1 MKSIMIKELKLLVKE
16 KGNFFFLI
24 ILPILFIIVFGSIFG
39 NIDDVSLTIHYVD
52 QDQSPASKDFLHHL
66 DQIKGIQVKEI
77 HSSVHE
83 QVKQIKKGKLSSLL
97 VIPKGFYHSLQTGDQ
112 VSVPFY
118 HDAANNAASA
128 PIQAILNSVA
138 NQYREYKLSSTLASM
153 GKTDTEI
160 THILQSPIQIKEM
173 KENAVHIHAIEQ
185 IVPGYTV
192 MFVFFIILVMMRS
205 FLREK
210 ESGMVSRLRS
220 TPMNP
225 LEYLMG
231 MWIPAIISVLIQ
243 CTILLTFGH
252 FVYDLHLGDLG
263 AISMIILCLSICG
276 TGLGLAVSF
285 LIKGENQG
293 RGITMLITLGGA
305 ALGGIWVP
313 YDMLPSMIQTI
324 AHYTPQFWA
333 QKGLQDVITRGA
345 HLNDIWSTLIVL
357 LTFGIGGLLIG
368 LLRFKS
374 FLRSAA
380 N

>member
-1 MKSIMIKELKLLVKE
+1 MKSIIIKELKLLVKE

-24 ILPILFIIVFGSIFG
+24 VLPILFTVVFGSIFDDT
-39 NIDDVSLTIHYVD
+39 NDVSLTIQYVD
-52 QDQSPASKDFLHHL
+52 QDHSSASKDFLHHL
-66 DQIKGIQVKEI
+66 DQIPGIQVKEVQT
-77 HSSVHE
+77 SVHK
-83 QVKQIKKGKLSSLL
+83 QVQQIKNGKLASLL
-97 VIPKGFYHSLQTGDQ
+97 VIPKGFHNLQTGDP
-112 VSVPFY
+112 VNVLFY
-118 HDAANNAASA
+118 HDAANSASSA

-153 GKTDTEI
+153 GKTKAEI
-160 THILQSPIQIKEM
+160 THILQPPIQIKEM
-173 KENAVHIHAIEQ
+173 KENAVHIRAIEQ

-192 MFVFFIILVMMRS
+192 MFVFFIILVMLRS

-210 ESGMVSRLRS
+210 ESGMISRLRS

-225 LEYLMG
+225 LEYLIG

-263 AISMIILCLSICG
+263 AISLIILCLSICG

-285 LIKGENQG
+285 LVKGENQG

-305 ALGGIWVP
+305 ALGGLWVP
-313 YDMLPSMIQTI
+313 YDMLPSALQTI

-333 QKGLQDVITRGA
+333 QKGMQDVIIRGA
-345 HLNDIWSTLIVL
+345 HLNDIWPTLMVL
-357 LTFGIGGLLIG
+357 LVFGIVGLLIG